1 MENVLYELDG
11 HVATITYNRPDA
23 LNAINGA
30 MRRDLNEAF
39 ARFRDEDEAWIA
51 IVTGAG
57 RAFCAGADLTEF
69 GTAPSPTIGRRVR
82 FARDVWALLARLPVR
97 SVAGGK
103 VLAPYAP
110 LPSPIA
116 P

>member
-39 ARFRDEDEAWIA
+39 GRFRDEEDAWIA

-57 RAFCAGADLTEF
+57 RAFCAGADDERRAAAEATAKIHVRVMEF
-69 GTAPSPTIGRRVR
+69 SRSSAGR
-82 FARDVWALLARLPVR
+82 A
-97 SVAGGK
+97 
-103 VLAPYAP
+103 
-110 LPSPIA
+110 
-116 P
+116 